1 MFTDVRS
8 TVNVSRK
15 VSIIGILMLGY
26 KGIICQSTLFSRI
39 VVFFRCHLIL
49 FKYIPREIRDYV

>member
-1 MFTDVRS
+1 MENMFTDVRS

-26 KGIICQSTLFSRI
+26 KGIICQSAL
-39 VVFFRCHLIL
+39 FFRIAYFLSTT
-49 FKYIPREIRDYV
+49 